1 VSNKSFVIPT
11 LLSCSFGYILAK
23 IDNLFLN
30 YIEKSLRILIETAKF
45 MKVPSYETIAE
56 VSFSRSGFVFVSVNM
71 FILSYGAMVSYLI
84 VSSLPSNCLFDL
96 SPLIKTYP
104 YVWLLYIFTIFL
116 QVIKDT
122 LPTVSF
128 DCKFDIFF
136 GRISLK
142 KLM

>member
-1 VSNKSFVIPT
+1 MSNKNFVIPTT

-84 VSSLPSNCLFDL
+84 VSNFPSNYLFDL
-96 SPLIKTYP
+96 SFKHILIYDCFIS
-104 YVWLLYIFTIFL
+104 LLYYCRL
-116 QVIKDT
+116 
-122 LPTVSF
+122 L
-128 DCKFDIFF
+128 
-136 GRISLK
+136 RIPYRQ
-142 KLM
+142 